1 MLCRVRTSLS
11 LQVWTSRRKCK
22 CLGSLLFPRHASC
35 AELSARRFQEVPQ
48 SLESPVALQQR
59 CKGDRVARSLDG
71 WACMERA
78 AAAGAAVVVAHY
90 ITYATS
96 STESLI
102 CHEIRS
108 SLASSTE
115 RASGEEESK
124 EREGRGARGR
134 GAPLR
139 QMDAA
144 AVEVGRGRSVGR
156 FVSRRG
162 VQSAVW
168 KQVLAAAAAVGSPI
182 SSRNNQFSPRALF
195 STSSK

>member
-22 CLGSLLFPRHASC
+22 CLGSLPPPVAQSFRQDVS
-35 AELSARRFQEVPQ
+35 RRFPNH
-48 SLESPVALQQR
+48 SSPLWR
-59 CKGDRVARSLDG
+59 CSNVARAIVSLARSMDG
-71 WACMERA
+71 WACMER

-156 FVSRRG
+156 SVCQSSGSAECSLEASFGRR
-162 VQSAVW
+162 
-168 KQVLAAAAAVGSPI
+168 
-182 SSRNNQFSPRALF
+182 RRFSHFL
-195 STSSK
+195 SE